1 MITLGHY
8 LKPYSKRIALGTV
21 IKIVG
26 TITELFLPWILSYMI
41 DEVAPEKN
49 VARIFLWGAVMLAC
63 AVVAL
68 LGNITANRMASKVAR
83 DTTESMR
90 FDLFDKTLN
99 LSARQTDGFAMPSLV
114 SRLSSDTYNVHNMI
128 GMIQRLG
135 IRAPMLLIGGIV
147 VTFMVEPVLALV
159 LLAVVLLWVF
169 GSNQLVLTAVHPQL
183 ASSRGIATKRNETL
197 FTVAIS
203 IVVTLAMSW
212 VGLMVINS
220 LLVLPAAASRN
231 LARNLRQY
239 HLFSILS
246 ALGCSLLGL
255 MTAYVLGC
263 SAGATIALYLAAYF
277 AVSFALRG
285 RAG

>member
-1 MITLGHY
+1 
-8 LKPYSKRIALGTV
+8 
-21 IKIVG
+21 
-26 TITELFLPWILSYMI
+26 
-41 DEVAPEKN
+41 
-49 VARIFLWGAVMLAC
+49 MLAC

-159 LLAVVLLWVF
+159 LLATMPFLVLLAV
-169 GSNQLVLTAVHPQL
+169 LVAKKRDFSLYQTAKNSGYHGAQN
-183 ASSRGIATKRNETL
+183 SRHLQRNKGNKGVIPHGIRKKEL
-197 FTVAIS
+197 
-203 IVVTLAMSW
+203 
-212 VGLMVINS
+212 
-220 LLVLPAAASRN
+220 
-231 LARNLRQY
+231 
-239 HLFSILS
+239 
-246 ALGCSLLGL
+246 
-255 MTAYVLGC
+255 
-263 SAGATIALYLAAYF
+263 
-277 AVSFALRG
+277 
-285 RAG
+285 

>member
-21 IKIVG
+21 IKIER
-26 TITELFLPWILSYMI
+26 TITELILPSNLSYML
-41 DEVAPEKN
+41 DEVAHEKN

-99 LSARQTDGFAMPSLV
+99 LSARLTDVFAMPSLV

-159 LLAVVLLWVF
+159 LLATMPFLVLLAV
-169 GSNQLVLTAVHPQL
+169 LVAKKGTSLYTKLQKTVDTKVRKL
-183 ASSRGIATKRNETL
+183 RDIYSGIREIKA
-197 FTVAIS
+197 
-203 IVVTLAMSW
+203 
-212 VGLMVINS
+212 
-220 LLVLPAAASRN
+220 
-231 LARNLRQY
+231 
-239 HLFSILS
+239 
-246 ALGCSLLGL
+246 
-255 MTAYVLGC
+255 
-263 SAGATIALYLAAYF
+263 
-277 AVSFALRG
+277 
-285 RAG
+285 

>member
-1 MITLGHY
+1 
-8 LKPYSKRIALGTV
+8 
-21 IKIVG
+21 
-26 TITELFLPWILSYMI
+26 MI

-159 LLAVVLLWVF
+159 LLATMPFLVLLAV
-169 GSNQLVLTAVHPQL
+169 LVAKKGLLSIPNCKNSGYHGAQN
-183 ASSRGIATKRNETL
+183 SRHLQRNKGNKGVIPHGIRKKEL
-197 FTVAIS
+197 
-203 IVVTLAMSW
+203 
-212 VGLMVINS
+212 
-220 LLVLPAAASRN
+220 
-231 LARNLRQY
+231 
-239 HLFSILS
+239 
-246 ALGCSLLGL
+246 
-255 MTAYVLGC
+255 
-263 SAGATIALYLAAYF
+263 
-277 AVSFALRG
+277 
-285 RAG
+285 

>member
-1 MITLGHY
+1 
-8 LKPYSKRIALGTV
+8 
-21 IKIVG
+21 
-26 TITELFLPWILSYMI
+26 MI

-135 IRAPMLLIGGIV
+135 IRAPMLLIGGMF
-147 VTFMVEPVLALV
+147 VTFIGRTRAGAGFAGDSHFLV
-159 LLAVVLLWVF
+159 LLAVLVAKKGLLSIPNAKNS
-169 GSNQLVLTAVHPQL
+169 GYHGAQN
-183 ASSRGIATKRNETL
+183 SRHLQRNKGNKGVIPHGIRKKEL
-197 FTVAIS
+197 
-203 IVVTLAMSW
+203 
-212 VGLMVINS
+212 
-220 LLVLPAAASRN
+220 
-231 LARNLRQY
+231 
-239 HLFSILS
+239 
-246 ALGCSLLGL
+246 
-255 MTAYVLGC
+255 
-263 SAGATIALYLAAYF
+263 
-277 AVSFALRG
+277 
-285 RAG
+285 

>member
-135 IRAPMLLIGGIV
+135 TRAY
-147 VTFMVEPVLALV
+147 
-159 LLAVVLLWVF
+159 
-169 GSNQLVLTAVHPQL
+169 
-183 ASSRGIATKRNETL
+183 
-197 FTVAIS
+197 
-203 IVVTLAMSW
+203 
-212 VGLMVINS
+212 
-220 LLVLPAAASRN
+220 AADWRDC
-231 LARNLRQY
+231 RDFHGR
-239 HLFSILS
+239 
-246 ALGCSLLGL
+246 
-255 MTAYVLGC
+255 TR
-263 SAGATIALYLAAYF
+263 AGAGFAGDNAFSCAACR
-277 AVSFALRG
+277 ARG
-285 RAG
+285 